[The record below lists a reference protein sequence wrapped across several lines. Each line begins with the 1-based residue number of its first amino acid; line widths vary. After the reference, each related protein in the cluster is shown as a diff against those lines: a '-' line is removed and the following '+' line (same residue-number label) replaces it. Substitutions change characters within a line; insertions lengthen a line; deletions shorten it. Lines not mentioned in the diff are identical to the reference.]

1 MPVQSYNMIEVMAEA
16 CRQKSTDWETIAQ
29 NITAM
34 GLDPTSATDI
44 VNTQFGNVLSTNPNL
59 GGGANVWY
67 YPAETIETWNKNIGE
82 VLGDSNLATVSR
94 GKVSVPVS
102 TSVSGGGAGGGTP
115 TFTVSS
121 APKSG
126 GLSIPDPVYLMAEV
140 YQGIGCASAGIWLGK
155 QIDAALYNLNPDYWD
170 SIGLS
175 SLNPETWAS
184 ITSGDTSLGANLF
197 NMVFGID
204 PHTGNTQAYM
214 DSTALAYM
222 AMVLAE
228 NSWFAEAGTKLVG
241 APSGLN
247 LSPQYLPVNIGGS
260 TVCMNSSGTS
270 TVIDTYTGLVASYEI
285 VGQSSPTVNAEYLL
299 LYVSTSQNTVNF
311 GTRFTKVGSWT
322 NTEDLIIPFS
332 GKPSYT
338 YDNKTVWYFSQQQFN
353 GNIVSIPNGP
363 DKAPIHDNTTIAKIA
378 WSMAYGDVIEATS
391 IDGVSNQEN
400 ATLPDTSTWDTPEHT
415 LQSLQQQYPDS
426 FSNPLTY
433 DVVQPDG
440 TVTTQQY
447 IPVPMPSFDIS
458 TQTQPVSD
466 IDVSSQA
473 QPQIQG
479 STQTETS
486 IDTLLDLLTKLL
498 QQPQTETKTD
508 TPTPPTNPPD
518 TGSGTTPTPTAP
530 TGSASALW
538 SVYHPSQAQVD
549 ALGAWLWTDNIITQI
564 QQVLQNPMEGIIT
577 LHKVFATP
585 VDSGSGTIV
594 IGRLDSQVPSAT
606 VAQQYVTVDCGSI
619 SCGEYFGSVFDYD
632 PYTRVSLYL
641 PFIGIV
647 PINTSDVMRGTI
659 HVSYGVDVFTGA
671 CLAMVEVSRDAH
683 TVNMYQYA
691 GVCSVEYPLTG
702 SVHSGLING
711 LLGIAGGVAGIAAAS
726 TGVGLVAG
734 ASAIAGGVASANR
747 ASNARAS
754 GFSGNAGAMGIKK
767 PYIIIERPQTKVADS
782 FAIDDG
788 YPTNKTVIVGECSGH
803 LKCSTAHIH
812 GVPAT
817 TKELEMIESLLMS
830 GIEI

>member
-1 MPVQSYNMIEVMAEA
+1 MPVQSYSLMEVMAEA
-16 CRQKSTDWETIAQ
+16 CRQQGTDWETIAQ
-29 NITAM
+29 NITAL
-34 GLDPTSATDI
+34 GLDPSSATDI
-44 VNTQFGNVLSTNPNL
+44 VNTQFKNVLSTNPNL

-94 GKVSVPVS
+94 GQVSVPVS
-102 TSVSGGGAGGGTP
+102 TSVSGGSGGGGTP
-115 TFTVSS
+115 TFTMS
-121 APKSG
+121 ASPKSG
-126 GLSIPDPVYLMAEV
+126 GLNIPNPVYLLAEV
-140 YQGIGCASAGIWLGK
+140 YQGIGCASVGIMLGK
-155 QIDAALYNLNPDYWD
+155 AIDSALYNINPDYWD
-170 SIGLS
+170 SIGLQ
-175 SLNPETWAS
+175 SLNPETWNS
-184 ITSGDTSLGANLF
+184 ITAGDDSFAAGVF
-197 NMVFGID
+197 NMIFGIN
-204 PHTGNTQAYM
+204 PETGDTQAYM

-222 AMVLAE
+222 AMVLNQANWFSVTGKYD
-228 NSWFAEAGTKLVG
+228 NSVTTALTQPL
-241 APSGLN
+241 PSGYGMITIQTGD
-247 LSPQYLPVNIGGS
+247 SGQYSDV
-260 TVCMNSSGTS
+260 
-270 TVIDTYTGLVASYEI
+270 YTGECWFTIWRARGGMGQNIFQCICASSNS
-285 VGQSSPTVNAEYLL
+285 G
-299 LYVSTSQNTVNF
+299 VSVYKGSIKVF
-311 GTRFTKVGSWT
+311 DLTRTT
-322 NTEDLIIPFS
+322 TI
-332 GKPSYT
+332 
-338 YDNKTVWYFSQQQFN
+338 DNKTVYYNYFSGGSLSQPYFGASLPNAEPYNASVDSNVAWVSVYGETQSSVN
-353 GNIVSIPNGP
+353 GV
-363 DKAPIHDNTTIAKIA
+363 T
-378 WSMAYGDVIEATS
+378 
-391 IDGVSNQEN
+391 NQEN
-400 ATLPDTSTWDTPEHT
+400 ATLPDTSNWNDLAST
-415 LQSLQQQYPDS
+415 LASLQQQYPDS
-426 FSNPLTY
+426 FTNPLTY

-447 IPVPMPSFDIS
+447 IPVPMPSFDLS

-466 IDVSSQA
+466 TDVSSQA

-486 IDTLLDLLTKLL
+486 VDTLLDLLTKLL

-518 TGSGTTPTPTAP
+518 TGSGATPTPTSP

-549 ALGAWLWTDNIITQI
+549 SLGAWLWTDNIITQI

-585 VDSGSGTIV
+585 IDSGSGTIV

-619 SCGEYFGSVFDYD
+619 SCGEYFGSIFDYD

-683 TVNMYQYA
+683 TVNLYQYA

-726 TGVGLVAG
+726 TGVGIVAG
-734 ASAIAGGVASANR
+734 ASAIAGGVANANR
-747 ASNARAS
+747 ANNARAS

-767 PYIIIERPQTKVADS
+767 PYLIIERPQTKVANDFIS
-782 FAIDDG
+782 LDG
-788 YPTNKTVIVGECSGH
+788 YPTNASIILSSCSGH
-803 LKCSTAHIH
+803 VKCSTVHVHNI
-812 GVPAT
+812 PAT
-817 TKELEMIESLLMS
+817 DSELARIESILLD
-830 GIEI
+830 GVIV